1 MEIFAS
7 KCKFMQRTDISLPT
21 FTPPSLSSL
30 IFSRWTVDTWG
41 SLLHSPFCLKI
52 CTEEKKLR
60 LWLDFRLIVSH
71 RSSAPLK
78 SWYCNRIEP
87 NKSLPRRLPP
97 KMHQLS
103 ECKFPDRKY
112 PRFLQTQHSQVSGGL
127 ARARWAGDLY
137 KEGSRCF
144 DWWRT
149 SQSQSFITTFPVSQF
164 LVFITRTSQL
174 GPPVS
179 IIFSGLAQPVI
190 YIAA

>member
-1 MEIFAS
+1 MAKWWRFSPLNANLCSE
-7 KCKFMQRTDISLPT
+7 
-21 FTPPSLSSL
+21 L
-30 IFSRWTVDTWG
+30 IFLFQPSH
-41 SLLHSPFCLKI
+41 LLHSHLWLFPANFCSKI

-144 DWWRT
+144 DWWRPVRASHSSQH
-149 SQSQSFITTFPVSQF
+149 SQSHRSS
-164 LVFITRTSQL
+164 
-174 GPPVS
+174 
-179 IIFSGLAQPVI
+179 
-190 YIAA
+190 